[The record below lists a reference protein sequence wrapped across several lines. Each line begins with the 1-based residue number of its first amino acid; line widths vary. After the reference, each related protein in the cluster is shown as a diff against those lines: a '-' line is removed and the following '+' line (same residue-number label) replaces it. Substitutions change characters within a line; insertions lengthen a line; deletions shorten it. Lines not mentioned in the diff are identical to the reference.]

1 MPTVD
6 RIYYELGQSNDEN
19 NDPRSA
25 EIHYLVAGPESVR
38 EAIDEAR
45 MSPRRST
52 RASRSPASASTI

>member
-25 EIHYLVAGPESVR
+25 EIHYLVGGAEFRAGSHRRGCGPCLL
-38 EAIDEAR
+38 EA
-45 MSPRRST
+45 
-52 RASRSPASASTI
+52 